1 MRPMTELQI
10 LWTVFGVLVPVVLVL
25 DLGVFHRR
33 DREIRFK
40 EATVWSILWISLALI
55 FAGLI
60 YWLIGRENAVRFITA
75 YLVEKT
81 LSVDNLFV
89 FLLIFGYFSVPE
101 KYQHKVLFWGIIG
114 ALIMRGA
121 FIAFG
126 LAILETFEWVIYLFG
141 AFLIYTG
148 IRLAMQREMK
158 FRPEGNPMFRLF
170 CRFVPLSNQYHEGG
184 FFTRIDGRKVA
195 TLLLLVLVVVETT
208 DVVFAVDSIPAV
220 LAISRDPFIVYTSNI
235 FAILGLRA
243 LYFVLAHATRRLVY
257 LQYGLAFILG
267 FLGLK
272 MVFSHFI
279 EVPALL
285 SLAVV
290 AGVLAI
296 VTVASLLWPGN
307 SGRTDPTEGPS

>member
-1 MRPMTELQI
+1 MPEERV
-10 LWTVFGVLVPVVLVL
+10 LWIVFGVLVPVVLVL
-25 DLGVFHRR
+25 DLGVFHRHS
-33 DREIRFK
+33 REIKFK
-40 EATVWSILWISLALI
+40 EALTWCSLWISLALI
-55 FAGLI
+55 FDVLI
-60 YWLIGRENAVRFITA
+60 YLRLGHDYAIKFLTGYLIE
-75 YLVEKT
+75 ET
-81 LSVDNLFV
+81 LSVDNLFI
-89 FLLIFGYFSVPE
+89 FLLIFGYFCVPD
-101 KYQHKVLFWGIIG
+101 KYQYKVLFWGIIG
-114 ALIMRGA
+114 ALIMRGI

-141 AFLIYTG
+141 AFLIYTA
-148 IRLAMQREMK
+148 IRLSMQKEMK
-158 FRPEGNPMFRLF
+158 FRPESNPIFRLF
-170 CRFVPLSNQYHEGG
+170 CRFVPLSNDYHEGG
-184 FFTRIDGRKVA
+184 FFTRVNGKRTA

-235 FAILGLRA
+235 FAILGLRS

-257 LQYGLAFILG
+257 LQYGLSVILG

-272 MVFSHFI
+272 MVFSRFI

-296 VTVASLLWPGN
+296 VTVVSLVWPGN
-307 SGRTDPTEGPS
+307 SRIDDPTEGPS